1 MNTKSLSITP
11 ISDNDDSIFKM
22 AEEVAAYVD
31 DVMSDDDRK
40 LFAQRLVDDNDL
52 LQIFIKVIKF
62 KAFIIHACLEKPNSE
77 LIKKI
82 IIRAKLE
89 SKQ

>member
-1 MNTKSLSITP
+1 MH
-11 ISDNDDSIFKM
+11 NDKM

-31 DVMSDDDRK
+31 NVMSDDDRK

-52 LQIFIKVIKF
+52 LQIFINVIKF
-62 KAFIIHACLEKPNSE
+62 KAFIIHAGLEKPNSE

-82 IIRAKLE
+82 IIRAKL
-89 SKQ
+89 SQNND